1 VGFVCGFRLIRGV
14 GAEHGVQDVD
24 AAAGEADQ
32 GGVVFLA
39 LGSFPVVVGP
49 LDGGWE
55 SDANAARKNARF
67 NCLLPLL
74 GGCSPRMLL
83 PERRVT
89 GARPA

>member
-1 VGFVCGFRLIRGV
+1 M
-14 GAEHGVQDVD
+14 QDVD
-24 AAAGEADQ
+24 AAAGEADE

-39 LGSFPVVVGP
+39 LGSFPVVVG
-49 LDGGWE
+49 LDGGWDSE
-55 SDANAARKNARF
+55 ANAARKNARLS
-67 NCLLPLL
+67 CLLPLL